1 MRKHAP
7 AAIALLLC
15 AYVTALGQQSND
27 REPPKIEVG
36 VHFSSFTLGPD
47 AEFFSS
53 TTDHARSEDGAGVR
67 AGYNL
72 TKYLAVEGEVNFFT
86 HEQAITF
93 RSGGNLLQ
101 GQFGAKIGKRF
112 DRFGFFA
119 KGRPGFLNFSQVLT
133 HTGNTSF
140 TSGGQTFT
148 FPNFEVKRRSFFSL
162 DVGGVVEFYPSRR
175 VLVRFDFGDTM
186 VHTSDVEVPTLG
198 VISRGGLSHKF
209 QFSSGIAFRFLQPES
224 SDDVGP
230 SSSSGER
237 KFEIGAQFSSLALRE
252 FEYSLNP
259 ATPNLSFFTDKNT
272 QSGFGGR
279 FTYHFIRSVGVEVQ
293 ADIYPGNLGN
303 FGGRTAGG
311 SIFQLQAGGKVGKRF
326 EKFGLFGKARPG
338 IVSFSDTLV
347 FNGFNSGPLFRTD
360 RSTYFSLDVGGV
372 AEFYP
377 SPQVVARF
385 DAGDTMIRYGGA
397 ELGLQ
402 FIPAVPSPPAP
413 WEFKHNFQF
422 SAGVGFRF

>member
-1 MRKHAP
+1 LASSP
-7 AAIALLLC
+7 
-15 AYVTALGQQSND
+15 ND

-148 FPNFEVKRRSFFSL
+148 FPNFEVNVAASSRSTSAEL
-162 DVGGVVEFYPSRR
+162 SNSIPRAACWCGST
-175 VLVRFDFGDTM
+175 FGDTM

-252 FEYSLNP
+252 FEYS
-259 ATPNLSFFTDKNT
+259 T
-272 QSGFGGR
+272 Q
-279 FTYHFIRSVGVEVQ
+279 
-293 ADIYPGNLGN
+293 PGC
-303 FGGRTAGG
+303 T
-311 SIFQLQAGGKVGKRF
+311 
-326 EKFGLFGKARPG
+326 EH
-338 IVSFSDTLV
+338 
-347 FNGFNSGPLFRTD
+347 
-360 RSTYFSLDVGGV
+360 
-372 AEFYP
+372 
-377 SPQVVARF
+377 
-385 DAGDTMIRYGGA
+385 
-397 ELGLQ
+397 ELLY
-402 FIPAVPSPPAP
+402 
-413 WEFKHNFQF
+413 
-422 SAGVGFRF
+422 R